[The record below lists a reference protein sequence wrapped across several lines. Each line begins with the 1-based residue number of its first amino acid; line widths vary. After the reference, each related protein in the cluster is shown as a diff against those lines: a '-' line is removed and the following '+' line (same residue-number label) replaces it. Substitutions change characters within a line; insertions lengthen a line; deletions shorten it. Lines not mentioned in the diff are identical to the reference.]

1 MKELKI
7 SDLNHLYSEAESA
20 DKEVFSEQRSNI
32 LLIAGEHY
40 NKRNSSF
47 YNSRF
52 RDAKDVADSQRLRL
66 TKNHIHKVYRHY
78 VGNILS
84 YAPGVVI
91 LPQKDSELQDQKDAE
106 LNQSVWDYFKE
117 KYRLREKVRQWAQD
131 YCGIGEV
138 ALKIFFDPN
147 QGDLSGYE
155 AIAEEDPEGN
165 VLVDD
170 MGQPVLRRD
179 EGGQVVT
186 DKARPVFKGAFV
198 FERLFGFNLLR
209 APGARSM
216 AESAYHIVR
225 KMVDASDL
233 KKIFAEQPEKLK
245 MIQED
250 DNDTYVIFDSSKSE
264 YTKSK
269 DQVLVREFYW
279 RPCFEYPEGYYAITT
294 SNGIL
299 SEGPIPYGIYPIV
312 WQGFDEYPTTPRGR
326 SIIKQ
331 ARPFQAEINRA
342 SSAVATHQV
351 TVGDDKVIYQAGTK
365 LAPGTLLPGVRGI
378 TFSGLPPTILPG
390 RDGSQF
396 LPYIESQVKELY
408 DVVEMQEENQD
419 RGIQADPYSM
429 LFASMK
435 QLKKFAIY
443 GEKFEQF
450 LVDVCTTAL
459 DLAKRYLS
467 DDELLYAIGS
477 DERANVEEFRKTSK
491 LCYQIRVEPR
501 NETIETQLGK
511 QLSFNHILQYVGTNL
526 DKSEI
531 GKLIR
536 NMPFGNTD
544 ESFKDFTLDYDN
556 VKNDMLS
563 MERGHMPTISEYD
576 DHTYIV
582 KKVTSRMR
590 EGDFRYLP
598 PQIQQLYQGYVA
610 AHEKIVADQAR
621 KLLAAKDAMIPTGG
635 AMIAADMY
643 IPDPKDPQ
651 KSAKRVRIPFQAM
664 DWLVQR
670 LDDQGQSLQKLETM
684 NQGAQAD
691 LASLVQQ
698 IQNKTQGTQSLPPG
712 GQIPAGPVSSIGV
725 S

>member
-7 SDLNHLYSEAESA
+7 SDLNDLYNDAESV
-20 DKEVFSEQRSNI
+20 DKEVFAEQRSNV

-40 NKRNSSF
+40 NRRNKAD
-47 YNSRF
+47 YNSRS
-52 RDAKDVADSQRLRL
+52 RDPKQSTDSQRLRL

-84 YAPGVVI
+84 YAPGVMI
-91 LPQKDSELQDQKDAE
+91 SPQVDSELQDQKDAE

-117 KYRLREKVRQWAQD
+117 KYRLKEKVRQWAQD

-147 QGDLSGYE
+147 QGELMGYE
-155 AIAEEDPEGN
+155 AMVEKDPEGN
-165 VLVDD
+165 VLVDEMD
-170 MGQPVLRRD
+170 QPTYQRD
-179 EGGQVVT
+179 EQGQVMT
-186 DKARPVFKGAFV
+186 DKMRPIFKGAFV

-209 APGARSM
+209 APGCTSM
-216 AESAYHIVR
+216 EQSPYLIVR
-225 KMVDASDL
+225 KMVEMSEL
-233 KKIFAEQPEKLK
+233 KKTFAGDDEKLK
-245 MIQED
+245 MIKED
-250 DNDTYVIFDSSKSE
+250 DNETYVIFDSSKSE
-264 YTKSK
+264 YSKTKN
-269 DQVLVREFYW
+269 QVLVKEYYW
-279 RPCFEYPEGYYAITT
+279 KPCMEYPEGYYAIAT

-299 SEGPIPYGIYPIV
+299 SQGELPYGIYPIK

-326 SIIKQ
+326 AIIKQ

-365 LAPGTLLPGVRGI
+365 LAAGTLLPGVRGV
-378 TFSGLPPTILPG
+378 TYSGLPPTILPG

-396 LPYIESQVKELY
+396 TQYIEKQIAELY

-419 RGIQADPYSM
+419 RGVQADPYSM

-435 QLKKFAIY
+435 QLKKYAIY

-450 LVDVCTTAL
+450 LIDVCQVSL
-459 DLAKRYLS
+459 ELAKKYLP
-467 DDELLYAIGS
+467 DEELLYAIGK
-477 DERANVEEFRKTSK
+477 DEQANISEFRKTTK
-491 LCYQIRVEPR
+491 LCYQIKVEPR

-536 NMPFGNTD
+536 NMPFGNND

-556 VKNDMLS
+556 VKNDML
-563 MERGHMPTISEYD
+563 MLERGQMPPISKYD
-576 DHTYIV
+576 DHKYIV

-590 EGDFRYLP
+590 EGDFRYLSA
-598 PQIQQLYQGYVA
+598 QIQQMYEQYVMN
-610 AHEKIVADQAR
+610 HEKIVADQER
-621 KLLAAKDAMIPTGG
+621 QLLAAKDQIIPTGG

-643 IPDPKDPQ
+643 IPDPKDPT
-651 KSAKRVRIPFQAM
+651 KAAKRVRIPFQAM

-691 LASLVQQ
+691 LASLVMQM
-698 IQNKTQGTQSLPPG
+698 QNKPQGTQSPPMG
-712 GQIPAGPVSSIGV
+712 RQNPAGPVSSIGV